1 MPKPNMHKL
10 YDGKGKTREIP
21 RVVDES
27 DRRAFAQ
34 LASQQP
40 TTKATKKA
48 FGPNVKA
55 PTVFGKKASGSTN
68 VPAGTFNPVDLDSTL
83 GAP

>member
-1 MPKPNMHKL
+1 MPKPSMHKM
-10 YDGKGKTREIP
+10 YDGKGATRDIP

-55 PTVFGKKASGSTN
+55 PTVFGKKTGAKT
-68 VPAGTFNPVDLDSTL
+68 PAAGTFNPTDLDSTL

>member
-10 YDGKGKTREIP
+10 YDGKGATREIP

-27 DRRAFAQ
+27 DRRAMAQ

-40 TTKATKKA
+40 TTKATSKA
-48 FGPNVKA
+48 FGPRVSA
-55 PTVFGKKASGSTN
+55 PAVFGKKASGAKT
-68 VPAGTFNPVDLDSTL
+68 PAAGTFNPTDLDSTM

>member
-10 YDGKGKTREIP
+10 YDGKGATRPIP

-27 DRRAFAQ
+27 DRRAMAQ
-34 LASQQP
+34 LAGQQP

-48 FGPNVKA
+48 FGPNVSA
-55 PTVFGKKASGSTN
+55 PAVFGKKTGAKTPKS
-68 VPAGTFNPVDLDSTL
+68 GTFNPTDLDSTL